1 MSCAPSFSPSMTVRP
16 RLPAMERWFVFWVY
30 VKLKKMICSAEP
42 HVGRLDIE
50 QVSGQ
55 EYRIDA
61 WCTHVLRRDR
71 SNGNTDQAKWT
82 SARERQEHEDDPKLH
97 ESHQEREYEGRG
109 QDRPSTP

>member
-1 MSCAPSFSPSMTVRP
+1 MTVRP

-71 SNGNTDQAKWT
+71 SNGNTDQASGHLLVNAKST
-82 SARERQEHEDDPKLH
+82 KMIQSSTNHTRSENMRVEDKIVPVP
-97 ESHQEREYEGRG
+97 QVTRG
-109 QDRPSTP
+109 S